1 MNRLQRYLFRN
12 LLIATLYS
20 TAGLTLTIW
29 LSQSLRL
36 IEIVVSAGAPMGMFL
51 WLLLLTVPTFLGI
64 VLPLALVGAIL
75 FTYNKMATDSEL
87 VVMRAAGVGPLSL
100 SQPALVLAVG
110 VTAVVLTLNVWIT
123 PAAHREL
130 VRMEY
135 TVRSDYSQLFLR
147 EGVFNEVGDHFN
159 VFLRDRDA
167 DGNLHKVLIHDG
179 RQPDKPVTIMGDRAV
194 MQTGPEGTRFVVYDG
209 NRQELDRRTSRLSQL
224 FFDRYAVDLKA
235 VAPQAAE
242 RWPDARER
250 STAELMA
257 GDVPAQDDRMRR
269 GLIAE
274 LHHRFSSPLL
284 ALTYAMV
291 ALSALLSGEFN
302 RRGQSSR
309 VTIAVL
315 LVMGLQAGALGLTSL
330 AGKATVFV
338 PLMYAM
344 PLAMLL
350 PPLWVMSRGL
360 SLRPGRRQGAPDADP
375 HAGPDAGRA
384 GSSAS

>member
-51 WLLLLTVPTFLGI
+51 WLLLLTVPTFLGV

-75 FTYNKMATDSEL
+75 FTYNKMTTDSEL
-87 VVMRAAGVGPLSL
+87 VVMRAAGVGPFSL
-100 SQPALVLAVG
+100 STPALVLAV
-110 VTAVVLTLNVWIT
+110 AVMAIVLVLNVWIT

-135 TVRSDYSQLFLR
+135 AVRSDYSQLFLR
-147 EGVFNEVGDHFN
+147 EGVFNEVGDRFS
-159 VFLRDRDA
+159 VFLRDRDS

-179 RQPDKPVTIMGDRAV
+179 RQPDKPVTIMGDRAL
-194 MQTGPEGTRFVVYDG
+194 MQTGADGTRFVVYDG
-209 NRQELDRRTSRLSQL
+209 NRQELDRKTNRLSQL
-224 FFDRYAVDLKA
+224 FFERYAVDLKA
-235 VAPQAAE
+235 VAPQAAD

-250 STAELMA
+250 STEDLMS
-257 GDVPAQDDRMRR
+257 GNVPAQDDRMRR

-284 ALTYAMV
+284 ALTFALV

-344 PLAMLL
+344 PVVALL
-350 PPLWVMSRGL
+350 PALWVMSRGL
-360 SLRPGRRQGAPDADP
+360 SLRPGRRREEA
-375 HAGPDAGRA
+375 DAGASGNGASA
-384 GSSAS
+384 GQAS

>member
-1 MNRLQRYLFRN
+1 M
-12 LLIATLYS
+12 
-20 TAGLTLTIW
+20 
-29 LSQSLRL
+29 
-36 IEIVVSAGAPMGMFL
+36 
-51 WLLLLTVPTFLGI
+51 
-64 VLPLALVGAIL
+64 
-75 FTYNKMATDSEL
+75 
-87 VVMRAAGVGPLSL
+87 
-100 SQPALVLAVG
+100 
-110 VTAVVLTLNVWIT
+110 AVVFLLNVWIT

-147 EGVFNEVGDHFN
+147 EGVFNEVGDRFS

-194 MQTGPEGTRFVVYDG
+194 MQTGPDGTRFVVYDG
-209 NRQELDRRTSRLSQL
+209 NRQELDRKTNRLSQL

-235 VAPQAAE
+235 VAPQAAD

-250 STAELMA
+250 TTAELMD
-257 GDVPAQDDRMRR
+257 GNVPAQDDRMRR

-284 ALTYAMV
+284 ALTYALV

-330 AGKATVFV
+330 AGKETVFV

-344 PLAMLL
+344 PLVALL
-350 PPLWVMSRGL
+350 PALWVMSRGL
-360 SLRPGRRQGAPDADP
+360 SLRPGRRNGAPDGATSGHDAS
-375 HAGPDAGRA
+375 AGQ
-384 GSSAS
+384 AS